1 MNKGWTILFLAALWG
16 AQSGCENSQPAGNT
30 TVTTQTDTHTK
41 AVHGIAWREWG
52 PDVFELALKE
62 DKLILFDSGATWC
75 HWCHVM
81 DRVTYE
87 DEEVIR
93 LIQQKFIP
101 VRIDRD
107 RLPDV
112 DAYYQRAVAVFDSR
126 GGGWPL
132 TVIISPEGHTLY
144 KATFVPPRADPRY
157 GARMGLIDLLE
168 TVEKQW
174 RANREQIN
182 TAAAEIRTRVAQ
194 STRAALSRPGDL
206 SDEKVEEILS
216 GVKDS
221 FDPVYG
227 GFGRVP
233 KFFATSAIDLLLAR
247 GWAGDETARK
257 MATQTLESIARG
269 GVYDHVGG
277 GFHRY
282 SVDARWHVPHF
293 EKMAYDNGPLLT
305 LYADAYALTGNEE
318 FARIAREIIAWVDR
332 DLSAPDG
339 KSFYAS
345 QDADVG
351 LDDDGDYFTWTVDEV
366 KQAVGRDAKT
376 VLAWYGVEDSGD
388 MHERHGRNVLHVTR
402 TLEEFAAEHGGKVDK
417 LRARL
422 ESAREK
428 LLAARAKRQAPGI
441 DKTVFADLNG
451 MLIDGYL
458 TAFERLGDTEPRDK
472 AIRVLDHLLDTL
484 RDQRGVFAHFRDASG
499 LRKIGMLADQAWM
512 TRALVHAYRVTGQE
526 KYLSAAA
533 VLGDYILKH
542 LTAEDGGLLTVAES
556 DAEGPAVI
564 EPTRSWDDAPVRSA
578 ASVAAQTLIDLGY
591 LTGEDEYAAAA
602 ARALGSFAEAAGRR
616 WGTFLGGYAV
626 ATDHHVNGPRTILVV
641 GPAGEDATQALTA
654 AARRAYVPG
663 AIVLS
668 LDPTRTADAAR
679 IEQLGYAAQD
689 RPVAYVCRGKV
700 CLAPVDTPEKLLE
713 TVARLRGRDG
723 GE

>member
-1 MNKGWTILFLAALWG
+1 MNQGWTILVVTALWG
-16 AQSGCENSQPAGNT
+16 AQWGCEKSPPVGTT
-30 TVTTQTDTHTK
+30 TVTTQTETQTK
-41 AVHGIAWREWG
+41 TAHGIAWREWG

-87 DEEVIR
+87 NDEVIR
-93 LIQQKFIP
+93 LVNQKFIP

-132 TVIISPEGHTLY
+132 TVVISPEGHTLF
-144 KATFVPPRADPRY
+144 KATFVPPHPDPRY
-157 GARMGLIDLLE
+157 GARMGLIELLQ
-168 TVEKQW
+168 TVDKQW
-174 RANREQIN
+174 RENREQIN
-182 TAAAEIRTRVAQ
+182 AAAEQIRTQVAQ
-194 STRAALSRPGDL
+194 STRAALSRPGEL
-206 SDEKVEEILS
+206 SDEKVEEILA

-221 FDPVYG
+221 FDPVHG
-227 GFGRVP
+227 GFGGAP
-233 KFFATSAIDLLLAR
+233 KFFGTSAIELLLAR

-257 MATQTLESIARG
+257 MALQTLESIARG

-305 LYADAYALTGNEE
+305 LYADAYALTGREE
-318 FARIAREIIAWVDR
+318 FARVAREIITWANR
-332 DLSAPDG
+332 DLSAPKDKG
-339 KSFYAS
+339 FLAS

-366 KQAVGRDAKT
+366 TRAVGRDAKT
-376 VLAWYGVEDSGD
+376 VLAWYGVDTGGD
-388 MHERHGRNVLHVTR
+388 MHERPGRNVLHVTR
-402 TLEEFAAEHGGKVDK
+402 TLEEFATEHGGSAGT
-417 LRARL
+417 LRVEL

-428 LLAARAKRQAPGI
+428 LLAVRAKRQAPGI

-458 TAFERLGDTEPRDK
+458 TAHERLGDAGPRDK

-484 RDQRGVFAHFRDASG
+484 RDRRGVFAHFRDASG
-499 LRKIGMLADQAWM
+499 LRKVGMLADQAWM
-512 TRALVHAYRVTGQE
+512 TRALVHAYRVTGQGD
-526 KYLSAAA
+526 YLDAAG
-533 VLGDYILKH
+533 VLGDYILKR
-542 LTAEDGGLLTVAES
+542 LTAEDGGLLTVAKTDS
-556 DAEGPAVI
+556 TGPAVV

-578 ASVAAQTLIDLGY
+578 ASVAAQTLIDLAY
-591 LTGEDEYAAAA
+591 LTGKDEYAAAGVQ
-602 ARALGSFAEAAGRR
+602 ALGSFAEAAGRR

-626 ATDHHVNGPRTILVV
+626 ATDHHVNGSRTILVV
-641 GPAGEDATQALTA
+641 GPAGEDATQALAA

-663 AIVLS
+663 ATVLS
-668 LDPTRTADAAR
+668 LDPARSAHAKR

-700 CLAPVDTPEKLLE
+700 CLAPVYTPEELAE
-713 TVARLRGRDG
+713 TVAQLGRRDDG
-723 GE
+723 E